1 MLNKTMAIFL
11 TLLTLLAGLANL
23 KSDSTTTE
31 PVPTTESSAETPPPP
46 PSGERGGVFEPNG
59 LGEGG

>member
-11 TLLTLLAGLANL
+11 TLLALLAGLANL
-23 KSDSTTTE
+23 KSESTTTE
-31 PVPTTESSAETPPPP
+31 PVPTTENSAEAPPPP
-46 PSGERGGVFEPNG
+46 ERETGGMFEPNG